1 MNIDENLPNNNKT
14 DLATGSSDCYINIF
28 DITNGFKSNLNIND
42 FNTIFEE
49 MNSEVFY
56 IIFCIDK
63 NKKLKIIISELN
75 SAISFYQMENA
86 NLQLLQKYYDPN
98 LKTYCLCYSPSIKKV
113 ISGHNGR
120 IIIWKTSKNIIH
132 TFFQVSKGDK
142 LLDNF
147 RICADSN
154 GVMFAT
160 SNNDKNIRIRA
171 LYDGKLLCKIAVAE
185 SISNLLFILNDNYL
199 IATSVEG
206 YIYFYKINQNF
217 ISKLKGDKKL
227 INTVEEKLVIKN
239 KLQILQK
246 LLDSDTSSKKEK
258 IKYLV
263 YYVYVLLNF
272 IK

>member
-1 MNIDENLPNNNKT
+1 M
-14 DLATGSSDCYINIF
+14 
-28 DITNGFKSNLNIND
+28 
-42 FNTIFEE
+42 
-49 MNSEVFY
+49 
-56 IIFCIDK
+56 
-63 NKKLKIIISELN
+63 
-75 SAISFYQMENA
+75 
-86 NLQLLQKYYDPN
+86 
-98 LKTYCLCYSPSIKKV
+98 
-113 ISGHNGR
+113 
-120 IIIWKTSKNIIH
+120 
-132 TFFQVSKGDK
+132 SKGDK

-171 LYDGKLLCKIAVAE
+171 LYDGKLLSKIAVAE

-206 YIYFYKINQNF
+206 YILFYKINQNF
-217 ISKLKGDKKL
+217 ISKLKGDKTL

-239 KLQILQK
+239 KLQILEK

-263 YYVYVLLNF
+263 DKFQKSEDTSMEDLQKLDDFDIESRNKGFQNDEIIQINEEKPSNNDDQDNQNNNDNYSDIENDNKKKIILKGFSWYVF
-272 IK
+272 IERFVSFLFFNIL